1 MNKPGHKGKAETQP
15 SGSLKI
21 RKGDILDLSNM
32 RASLMA
38 HTLKSLPAVQETQ
51 VWSLGTEV
59 PIPDTVLR
67 AAGRGTRSG
76 LPSSKPTINLFG
88 TPGDRAPQRLFQPSV
103 LPPSPLALGG
113 CPHPTSKFWGQED
126 PLEKGTAAHSSILA
140 WDFHGLRSLVGYSPW
155 CRKKPDTTE
164 RLTFSLNMLSSNK
177 QPVDTQTQGA
187 HCIPSKS
194 QWKKTYAEKH
204 VYYTHTHTHTQSN
217 KNIYEETQTL

>member
-1 MNKPGHKGKAETQP
+1 MNEPGHKGKAETQP

-51 VWSLGTEV
+51 VWSLG
-59 PIPDTVLR
+59 
-67 AAGRGTRSG
+67 
-76 LPSSKPTINLFG
+76 
-88 TPGDRAPQRLFQPSV
+88 
-103 LPPSPLALGG
+103 
-113 CPHPTSKFWGQED
+113 QED

-164 RLTFSLNMLSSNK
+164 QLTFSLNMLSSNK

-204 VYYTHTHTHTQSN
+204 VYYTHTHTHTEQQKYLRRNSDSVTLN
-217 KNIYEETQTL
+217 THAKWKKPYQKSTYSKNLHTVWFHLYVIP

>member
-51 VWSLGTEV
+51 VQSL
-59 PIPDTVLR
+59 
-67 AAGRGTRSG
+67 
-76 LPSSKPTINLFG
+76 
-88 TPGDRAPQRLFQPSV
+88 
-103 LPPSPLALGG
+103 
-113 CPHPTSKFWGQED
+113 GQED
-126 PLEKGTAAHSSILA
+126 PLEKGMAAHSSILA
-140 WDFHGLRSLVGYSPW
+140 WDFRGQRSLVGYSPW

-177 QPVDTQTQGA
+177 QPVGTQTQGA
-187 HCIPSKS
+187 HCVPSKS

-204 VYYTHTHTHTQSN
+204 VYYTHTHTHTHTQQHKYLWRNSDSVTLN
-217 KNIYEETQTL
+217 TDAKWKKPYQKSTYSKNLHTVWFHLYVIP